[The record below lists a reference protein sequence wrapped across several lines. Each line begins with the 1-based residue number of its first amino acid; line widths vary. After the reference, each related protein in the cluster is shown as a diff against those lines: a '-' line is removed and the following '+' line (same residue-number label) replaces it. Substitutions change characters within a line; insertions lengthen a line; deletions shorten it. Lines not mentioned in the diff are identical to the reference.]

1 MPLPRDQSPS
11 LVPALLPQLLPETQC
26 RRCQSGPGSGSCCRL
41 PEQHSSG
48 CPGRLWSVL
57 EGPLPARRS
66 GSGSPCGSNSRS
78 WGPLRMD
85 GSGEL
90 EAMGAGG
97 LTPTLSKPLSK
108 GWWMEN
114 RGPERGWLL
123 SSPTRTFYT
132 RYSI

>member
-1 MPLPRDQSPS
+1 
-11 LVPALLPQLLPETQC
+11 
-26 RRCQSGPGSGSCCRL
+26 
-41 PEQHSSG
+41 
-48 CPGRLWSVL
+48 
-57 EGPLPARRS
+57 
-66 GSGSPCGSNSRS
+66 
-78 WGPLRMD
+78 MD

-123 SSPTRTFYT
+123 SSPTRTFHT